1 MKRFWRQL
9 EAQHSLAA
17 VRQGWSVALGPAY
30 ESARAFLRDSGT
42 KASEYPCPRG
52 CGCQH
57 LVVRHDEGDIVAACQ
72 CEDSSCPNLKITDD
86 DTRVFELD
94 EARLG
99 RAIARGLEC
108 QPVDVALG
116 VPRVRQIAALGYPPM
131 PIVFTICHSPDG
143 FLQTVTALVATL
155 RQRFIVLTPS
165 TRFVD
170 ARAQALLASV
180 GAGFSD
186 LEGILTLERGGR
198 LSARHTAGELFSS
211 YLPPQPE
218 PMNRGEA
225 ERVFALAKCLED
237 GPKVTKAPLLRVFN
251 LLVREGLSQRE
262 AARECDCTPS
272 LVSKRVQ
279 AIEAIMK
286 RPIEELR
293 LLGRELG
300 EMSTRP
306 SSRRGGRTH
315 RNRNDRDFGE
325 EDG

>member
-1 MKRFWRQL
+1 
-9 EAQHSLAA
+9 
-17 VRQGWSVALGPAY
+17 
-30 ESARAFLRDSGT
+30 
-42 KASEYPCPRG
+42 
-52 CGCQH
+52 

-72 CEDSSCPNLKITDD
+72 CEDSGCQTFPITDD

-94 EARLG
+94 EAKLG
-99 RAIARGLEC
+99 RAIARALEC
-108 QPVDVALG
+108 KPLDVALG
-116 VPRVRQIAALGYPPM
+116 VPRVSQIAALGYPPM
-131 PIVFTICHSPDG
+131 PIVFTICHSPDE

-155 RQRFIVLTPS
+155 RQRFIVITPT
-165 TRFVD
+165 TRFSD
-170 ARAQALLASV
+170 ARTQALLATV

-186 LEGILTLERGGR
+186 LEGILTLEPGGR

-262 AARECDCTPS
+262 AARECNCTPA

-279 AIEAIMK
+279 AIEAIMR

-300 EMSTRP
+300 EMSTGS
-306 SSRRGGRTH
+306 SSRRGGRTQ
-315 RNRNDRDFGE
+315 RNRDDRDFRE